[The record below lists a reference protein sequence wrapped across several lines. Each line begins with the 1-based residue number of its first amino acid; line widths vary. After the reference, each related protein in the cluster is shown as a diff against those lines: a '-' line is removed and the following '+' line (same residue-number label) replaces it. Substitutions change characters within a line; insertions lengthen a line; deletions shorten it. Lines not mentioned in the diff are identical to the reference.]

1 MSGALQTF
9 ASTVIKS
16 KGNSNVQFARRK
28 KKMLPLHRC
37 RHYGGRDGKHK
48 AVVVDSEA
56 RAADHFYSI
65 QRISKLPQSAEA
77 RLV

>member
-9 ASTVIKS
+9 AGTVIKS

-28 KKMLPLHRC
+28 KKRLPLRRC
-37 RHYGGRDGKHK
+37 RHYGGRDGKRK

-56 RAADHFYSI
+56 RAEYRADPFQRVSI
-65 QRISKLPQSAEA
+65 LPESAAA
-77 RLV
+77 RFV